1 MRGCCQRCRTNTLKL
16 PQRLLIRSHHPGLVL
31 LVTSKHPKCTLPQN
45 QNLEILAALSL
56 SLPGSS
62 MLNICSGKRKANE
75 CMYQHC
81 KLGENE
87 GGRNCCARL
96 DRRLAQENGG
106 VEKKN
111 SHTPRLPPPAFE
123 YTLPTPRLIKPQ
135 PAGVARDAII
145 DTTQPTLNPTASH

>member
-1 MRGCCQRCRTNTLKL
+1 MSHQY
-16 PQRLLIRSHHPGLVL
+16 PQTTAKVAHPLAPPWSRVVG
-31 LVTSKHPKCTLPQN
+31 
-45 QNLEILAALSL
+45 NLEAPEMHAAAKSKSGNIGRSLSL

-81 KLGENE
+81 KLAENE

-123 YTLPTPRLIKPQ
+123 YTLPAPRLIKPQ
-135 PAGVARDAII
+135 PAGVARDARI